1 MAQLLTVRFEGPFFR
16 SNPGKTLRGNVR
28 DMMEALAVEA
38 EDEVKTEIGAHAGQM
53 PHSTGYSRNA
63 VIGRVK
69 SIAGK
74 PWMASM
80 VVSSS
85 TVGKDAAE
93 SKRTLAAASIIEG
106 RWHIFRRTAS
116 AIRRS
121 RAILRADLVKG
132 LN

>member
-38 EDEVKTEIGAHAGQM
+38 EDEVKTEVGAHAGQM
-53 PHSTGYSRNA
+53 PRYTGYSRNA
-63 VIGRVK
+63 IVGRVK
-69 SIAGK
+69 SVAGK

-121 RAILRADLVKG
+121 RAVLRADLVKG